1 MNDAEASAFLA
12 ALAAPGQPG
21 PAFAALESLV
31 RREVGA
37 KLFTVMFYDA
47 STTMA
52 RRAYTSHPKD
62 YPVAG
67 EKPLS
72 VGIWSRIVIEQRRP
86 FVANSI
92 DAIADVFPDHPL
104 IKSLGC
110 ESVVNWPVQFDGAVI
125 GTINALDAAD
135 HYTPARVAK
144 FSALAP
150 FCALAL
156 MAARLAS
163 GKT

>member
-1 MNDAEASAFLA
+1 MNDAETAAFLA

-47 STTMA
+47 STAMA